1 MSTLA
6 YARVSTNGQ
15 TNDRQLDALKRHGYD
30 QMWQEKI
37 SGGKKASERPAL
49 SALLD
54 YARPGDTVLVSSFDR
69 LGRSLLHCLETANKL
84 TEREILLKS
93 LKEGI
98 DYSTSHGRLMAGIF
112 GAFAEYERVLINER
126 AAEAREAARVRGKH
140 IGPPHKLT
148 SDQRRQIRSLRTSGE
163 SIADLCKSF
172 GCSRATLYRAL
183 REVSAE

>member
-6 YARVSTNGQ
+6 YARVSTSKQ
-15 TNDRQLDALKRHGYD
+15 VNDRQLDALNDHGFDGRLY
-30 QMWQEKI
+30 QEKI
-37 SGGKKASERPAL
+37 SGGIRAADRPEL
-49 SALLD
+49 SKLLA
-54 YARPGDTVLVSSFDR
+54 YAREGDTVVVSSFDR
-69 LGRSLLHCLETANKL
+69 LGRSLLHCLETANML
-84 TEREILLKS
+84 SERGIMLKS

-126 AAEAREAARVRGKH
+126 AAEARAAASARGKH

-148 SDQRRQIRSLRTSGE
+148 SDQRRQIRSLRNSGE

-183 REVSAE
+183 REEGK